1 MIYANLF
8 LCIFTFDFC
17 GSQRMQRAV
26 DVLWGPQWA
35 LTECIQWGERRQW
48 SHLRFSMEKP
58 IDFWLRKEG
67 VAGSV
72 TPTIDTVSTIAIRGS
87 NTRTQRKR
95 RSTVKLSERRSCLVR
110 ANERDRKRQ
119 TVGKCKR
126 KLPARHESAVST
138 YLHKQRLYNR
148 CLPVYIHTSVANTM
162 QRYCFLLRYASYI
175 Q

>member
-72 TPTIDTVSTIAIRGS
+72 TPTIDTVSLLRSICR
-87 NTRTQRKR
+87 TRLEVVAATGR
-95 RSTVKLSERRSCLVR
+95 LSERRSCLVR

>member
-1 MIYANLF
+1 MQIYFCF
-8 LCIFTFDFC
+8 LCIFTFDFCGFFTFGFC

-35 LTECIQWGERRQW
+35 LTECIQWGE
-48 SHLRFSMEKP
+48 
-58 IDFWLRKEG
+58 
-67 VAGSV
+67 
-72 TPTIDTVSTIAIRGS
+72 
-87 NTRTQRKR
+87 
-95 RSTVKLSERRSCLVR
+95 SERRNCMVW